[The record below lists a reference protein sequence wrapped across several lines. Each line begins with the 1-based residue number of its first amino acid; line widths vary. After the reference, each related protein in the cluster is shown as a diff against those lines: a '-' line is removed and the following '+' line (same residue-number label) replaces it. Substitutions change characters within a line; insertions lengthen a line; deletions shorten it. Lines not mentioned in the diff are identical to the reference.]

1 MNDLSHICH
10 SWLKAIDCNAHDMC
24 ALHKMSLSWMLSFG
38 VMKGKVEKHIFDLKS
53 YMDNE
58 QLPRAKTK

>member
-1 MNDLSHICH
+1 V
-10 SWLKAIDCNAHDMC
+10 IDCD
-24 ALHKMSLSWMLSFG
+24 ALHKMFLSWMLNFG
-38 VMKGKVEKHIFDLKS
+38 VMKGNAEKHNFDLKS